1 MQSSVDAFLYD
12 HPEIFWFRGG
22 SYSYAPGKKYDEST
36 GEWTGYLAKLVY
48 TPGVAFSGAKS
59 LMGAYDAALPQVAAR
74 IAQEADDN
82 GDGRCDDV
90 ELVRGIHDYLCQTL
104 YYDTAALR
112 ILSTDRRLPDLL
124 LCGTRFC
131 RHRWEA
137 AWSARVRERI

>member
-1 MQSSVDAFLYD
+1 MEQENGTLVIDRTAQEYLDFQDQVRFSMQSSVDAFLYD

-48 TPGVAFSGAKS
+48 TPGVAFSGAES

-82 GDGRCDDV
+82 GDEDA
-90 ELVRGIHDYLCQTL
+90 TM
-104 YYDTAALR
+104 
-112 ILSTDRRLPDLL
+112 
-124 LCGTRFC
+124 
-131 RHRWEA
+131 
-137 AWSARVRERI
+137 WSW